1 MVNFWV
7 MQKGQNFNN
16 LRLPTVHYSDRS
28 GNRFSWHEFP
38 VKMTSF
44 MNLNP
49 IWGYS
54 ITGVPKIASVLF
66 KKRSLFAPDSV
77 LRSSKFRTEMI
88 APRKKK
94 KNSICFPVSSQ
105 MPQGCTWESWSCMSP
120 LFHCGIFFLFHNPGR
135 GRRAGVTHTQRLI
148 CLLIKRNFSPQFR
161 LDPLIN
167 SGGLERHKEGDT
179 EWEERD
185 RDMVS
190 VSYTK
195 EQTAV

>member
-94 KNSICFPVSSQ
+94 KIAFAFPYHHKC
-105 MPQGCTWESWSCMSP
+105 P
-120 LFHCGIFFLFHNPGR
+120 
-135 GRRAGVTHTQRLI
+135 RAALGSHGAA
-148 CLLIKRNFSPQFR
+148 CLLCFIAAFFFSFTIPGE
-161 LDPLIN
+161 
-167 SGGLERHKEGDT
+167 GGEPEWLTHKD
-179 EWEERD
+179 
-185 RDMVS
+185 
-190 VSYTK
+190 
-195 EQTAV
+195 

>member
-38 VKMTSF
+38 VKMTRF

-88 APRKKK
+88 APRKKIAFAFPYHHK
-94 KNSICFPVSSQ
+94 CPRAALGSHGAACLLCFNAA
-105 MPQGCTWESWSCMSP
+105 
-120 LFHCGIFFLFHNPGR
+120 FFFLFHNPGR

-167 SGGLERHKEGDT
+167 SGGLERHKERDT

-195 EQTAV
+195 VEQTAV